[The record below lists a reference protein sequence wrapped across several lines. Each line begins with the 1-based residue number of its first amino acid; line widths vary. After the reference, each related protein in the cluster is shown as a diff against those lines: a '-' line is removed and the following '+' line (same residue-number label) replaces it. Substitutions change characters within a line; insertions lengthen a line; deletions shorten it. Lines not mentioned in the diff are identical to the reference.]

1 MGKFAIR
8 RMVVRE
14 GGDRQITKILEPGEY
29 VFTEQRHDDFF
40 MEGITVCSVVGKNGC
55 GKSSLIELLFRMVN
69 NLGAMILRNFDR
81 PAAVILYWVDGVMAD
96 LYYDIDG
103 NEGQLQCDRDSVQLS
118 FNGFDFNWSRLT
130 GQCDYKINGV
140 PQKEPDYPIALSVA
154 QHFFYLIATNYSMQ
168 AYISDD
174 YKNEI
179 TYRWQ
184 QKKDQHGAFV
194 EGYEWRKEQ
203 SGVWIDSVFH
213 KNDGYMCPIVLNPYR
228 DGGTVD
234 MAQEGR
240 LTVDRLCALLLQ
252 MPDDNQIIDGYKLD
266 RIEYRFNQLFLLDKF
281 DRKMLMDIP
290 YEKVSDKFLYAYLM
304 DNSYAKAILD
314 GYEID
319 ATKAMNYVELT
330 LRMYLVYKTFSIAKK
345 YPQYGHYKPIGH
357 VNNAFKS
364 NSNTQ
369 ELNIAKQLAKDI
381 KGRKSH
387 IELKVHQTLDLIRM
401 LDRTNDKNALDNPLT
416 YDQYNA
422 FLGIEPH
429 CNTVLERKRSLP
441 PPLFKP
447 TVYLRKLSGGDPV
460 ELSKLSSGERQ
471 FIYTT
476 STLLYHALNIQS
488 IPPAERLTYKNIC
501 MVLDEVEI
509 CFHPEYQRTFVNNLL
524 SLFERTG
531 VNKAFNINVIIVTHS
546 PFVLSDIPKGNILY
560 LDEGRNV
567 SEKKKLDTFG
577 ANVNEMLCQSFFLD
591 GGFMGELAKKRIKS
605 LVKYLNGDRDEDC
618 WNEQTAKQLIEMV
631 GDELIRYQLHQM
643 YARRFKDSE
652 HYRKWIESEARR
664 LGIGR

>member
-1 MGKFAIR
+1 MGKFSIR
-8 RMVVRE
+8 KMVVHE

-29 VFTEQRHDDFF
+29 VFTEQQHDEFF
-40 MEGITVCSVVGKNGC
+40 LEGVTVCSVVGKNGC

-81 PAAVILYWVDGVMAD
+81 PAAEILYWVDGVVAD

-103 NEGQLQCDRDSVQLS
+103 NDGILQCDRNSVQLS
-118 FNGFDFNWSRLT
+118 FNGFDFKWSILT
-130 GQCDYKINGV
+130 GQCEYKINGV
-140 PQKEPDYPIALSVA
+140 TQQEQDYPIALSVA
-154 QHFFYLIATNYSMQ
+154 RHFFYLIATNYSMQ
-168 AYISDD
+168 AYISDN

-184 QKKDQHGAFV
+184 QKKDQHGALV
-194 EGYEWRKEQ
+194 NGYEWRKEQ

-228 DGGTVD
+228 DSGTVD
-234 MAQEGR
+234 MAKEGR

-252 MPDDNQIIDGYKLD
+252 MPGENQIIEGYKLD
-266 RIEYRFNQLFLLDKF
+266 RIEYRFDQLFLLNKF
-281 DRKMLMDIP
+281 DREVMTNIP
-290 YEKVSDKFLYAYLM
+290 VEKVSDKFLYAYLT

-330 LRMYLVYKTFSIAKK
+330 LRMYIVYKTFSIAQK
-345 YPQYGHYKPIGH
+345 YPQYSYYKTIGN
-357 VNNAFKS
+357 VNNAYKS
-364 NSNTQ
+364 NNNIH

-381 KGRKSH
+381 KGRNSH
-387 IELKVHQTLDLIRM
+387 IELKVHQTLELIKL
-401 LDRTNDKNALDNPLT
+401 LDRYSDKNVFDKPLT
-416 YDQYNA
+416 YDQYNEL
-422 FLGIEPH
+422 LGIAPQ
-429 CNTVLERKRSLP
+429 CNTVLERKRTLP

-447 TVYLRKLSGGDPV
+447 PVYLRKQSGGDAI

-476 STLLYHALNIQS
+476 STLLYHVFNIQS
-488 IPPAERLTYKNIC
+488 IPPAERLSYKNIS

-509 CFHPEYQRTFVNNLL
+509 CFHPEYQRTFLDKLL
-524 SLFERTG
+524 SLFERTDL
-531 VNKAFNINVIIVTHS
+531 NKAFNINIIIVTHS

-560 LDEGRNV
+560 LDEGKNV
-567 SEKKKLDTFG
+567 TEEKKLDTFG
-577 ANVNEMLCQSFFLD
+577 ANVNELLCQSFFLD

-605 LVKYLNGDRDEDC
+605 LVSYLNDDGDVEC
-618 WNEQTAKQLIEMV
+618 WNEQTAKQLIDMV
-631 GDELIRYQLHQM
+631 GDEVIRYQLHQM

-652 HYRKWIESEARR
+652 YYRNWIESEARR